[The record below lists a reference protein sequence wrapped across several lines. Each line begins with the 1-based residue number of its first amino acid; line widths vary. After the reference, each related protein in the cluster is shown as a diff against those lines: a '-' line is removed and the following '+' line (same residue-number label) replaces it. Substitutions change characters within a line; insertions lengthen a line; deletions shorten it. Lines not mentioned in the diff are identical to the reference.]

1 MKRQFSIYG
10 ALAAI
15 ALFWGMLTGCE
26 ADDTPGGSSSGEVVP
41 VTISLQMD
49 EVDQLTKAVNESAI
63 NTLDV
68 YIVQGNKTIHLTE
81 SDFDHTSW
89 KSTSTVE
96 LVDGQTYQIYAIANA
111 DDNNNNNPYGETA
124 PDNTDVNAFE
134 WLNVQSDAYMPMST
148 TKDTTWKVSSTQSKY
163 KVRLNRMVAKMN
175 VKIVD
180 ERNTKTDITSVTI
193 SDLMA
198 GTTNLYREG
207 YGKVSLPEGV
217 ATSNWEWPD
226 FTNESWID
234 DAEGNKIATYPYFYL
249 HENSGSFNVSVEMKN
264 ETPRSATLQRT
275 VIPRNHIFPLVIH
288 IADYSLTIEVKYS
301 LAAIGTLPVTKT
313 LNTYSFALPEGCTFD
328 VTITPKKGKG
338 EWNNASWTVGA
349 LTGSNSSIVLDEDW
363 TETTEPIMNNENTS
377 SFSFS
382 GKVSA
387 IHPGDDYK
395 CMIPISLTDGGK
407 EYKFTIEMSTRF
419 LEDNEFTKSYS
430 VSAETEAVHIDL

>member
-10 ALAAI
+10 ALAAFT
-15 ALFWGMLTGCE
+15 LFWGMLTGCE

-68 YIVQGNKTIHLTE
+68 YIVQGNQTIHLTE

-111 DDNNNNNPYGETA
+111 ENPYEETA
-124 PDNTDVNAFE
+124 PANTAVNAFN
-134 WLNVQSDAYMPMST
+134 WLDVQPDAYMPMST

-193 SDLMA
+193 SDLMV

-207 YGKVSLPEGV
+207 YGEVSLPGDV
-217 ATSNWEWPD
+217 TKSAWS
-226 FTNESWID
+226 SSAIQSVL
-234 DAEGNKIATYPYFYL
+234 GNDGEYFYL
-249 HENSGSFNVSVEMKN
+249 HENSGTFPISV
-264 ETPRSATLQRT
+264 TVGTASRT
-275 VIPRNHIFPLVIH
+275 GNLEANIPRNHIFPLVIH

-301 LAAIGTLPVTKT
+301 LAAIGTLPVTKE

-328 VTITPKKGKG
+328 VKITPKKGEG
-338 EWNNASWTVGA
+338 NWENASWTVGE
-349 LTGSNSSIVLDEDW
+349 LEGSNSSIVLDENW
-363 TETTEPIMNNENTS
+363 KTTSNVNINNPYE
-377 SFSFS
+377 FS
-382 GKVSA
+382 GMVSA
-387 IHPGDDYK
+387 IHPGDSYK
-395 CMIPISLTDGGK
+395 CRIPISLTDGGK
-407 EYKFTIEMSTRF
+407 EYNFTIEMSTRP
-419 LEDNEFTKSYS
+419 LKDNDTKSYS

>member
-10 ALAAI
+10 ALAAFI
-15 ALFWGMLTGCE
+15 LFLGVLTGCE

-49 EVDQLTKAVNESAI
+49 AVDQLTKAVLSDEQEKAI

-68 YIVQGNKTIHLTE
+68 YIYNGTTVEKHLTE
-81 SDFDHTSW
+81 ADFDDDLRAETEL
-89 KSTSTVE
+89 TV
-96 LVDGQTYQIYAIANA
+96 GQKTIRAVANA
-111 DDNNNNNPYGETA
+111 GKNYTSS
-124 PDNTDVNAFE
+124 F
-134 WLNVQSDAYMPMST
+134 DACTWITTHDEMPMST
-148 TKDTTWKVSSTQSKY
+148 TKDTTWKVSSTQPEY
-163 KVRLNRMVAKMN
+163 EVRLNRMVAKMN

-180 ERNTKTDITSVTI
+180 ERENKTTNVVSSVTI

-207 YGKVSLPEGV
+207 YGEVSLPGDV
-217 ATSNWEWPD
+217 TKSAWS
-226 FTNESWID
+226 SSAIQSVL
-234 DAEGNKIATYPYFYL
+234 GNDGEYFYL
-249 HENSGSFNVSVEMKN
+249 HENSGTFPISV
-264 ETPRSATLQRT
+264 TVGTDVRT
-275 VIPRNHIFPLVIH
+275 GNLEANIPRNHIFPLVIH

-301 LAAIGTLPVTKT
+301 LAAIGTLPVTKE

-328 VTITPKKGKG
+328 VKITPKKGKG

-395 CMIPISLTDGGK
+395 CMIPISLTDGGN
-407 EYKFTIEMSTRF
+407 EYPFTIEMSTRF
-419 LEDNEFTKSYS
+419 LEDNEFTRSYS

>member
-10 ALAAI
+10 ALAAF

-49 EVDQLTKAVNESAI
+49 AVDQLTKAVNENAI

-68 YIVQGNKTIHLTE
+68 YIVQGNQTIHLTE

-111 DDNNNNNPYGETA
+111 DDNNNPYGETA
-124 PDNTDVNAFE
+124 PANTAVNAFE
-134 WLNVQSDAYMPMST
+134 WLNMQSDAYMPMST
-148 TKDTTWKVSSTQSKY
+148 TNDTTWEVSSTQSKY
-163 KVRLNRMVAKMN
+163 EVRLNRMVAKMN

-180 ERNTKTDITSVTI
+180 ERADQTNAVGNITIENLLLAQTP
-193 SDLMA
+193 
-198 GTTNLYREG
+198 LYRSE
-207 YGKVSLPEGV
+207 YGVV
-217 ATSNWEWPD
+217 ASPG
-226 FTNESWID
+226 
-234 DAEGNKIATYPYFYL
+234 EGNDWNGVGMNDVEYFYL
-249 HENSGSFNVSVEMKN
+249 HENSGTFPISV
-264 ETPRSATLQRT
+264 TVGTDVRT
-275 VIPRNHIFPLVIH
+275 GNLEANIPRNHIFPLVIH

-301 LAAIGTLPVTKT
+301 LAAIGTLPVTKE

-387 IHPGDDYK
+387 IHPGDSYK
-395 CMIPISLTDGGK
+395 CTIPISLTDGGK
-407 EYKFTIEMSTRF
+407 EYKFTIKMSTRK
-419 LEDNEFTKSYS
+419 LGNEELTRSYS

>member
-10 ALAAI
+10 ALAAFT
-15 ALFWGMLTGCE
+15 LFWGMLTGCE
-26 ADDTPGGSSSGEVVP
+26 ADDTPGGSPSGEVVP

-49 EVDQLTKAVNESAI
+49 EVDQLTKAVNENAI

-68 YIVQGNKTIHLTE
+68 YIVQGNQTIHLTE
-81 SDFDHTSW
+81 SDFDQNW
-89 KSTSTVE
+89 KSIITVN
-96 LVDGQTYQIYAIANA
+96 LVDEQTYKVYAIANA
-111 DDNNNNNPYGETA
+111 GDTYRETA
-124 PDNTDVNAFE
+124 PANTAVNAFS
-134 WLNVQSDAYMPMST
+134 WLDVQSDAYMPMST
-148 TKDTTWKVSSTQSKY
+148 TKDTTWTVSSSQSVY
-163 KVRLNRMVAKMN
+163 EVRLNRMVAKMN

-180 ERNTKTDITSVTI
+180 ERADQTKAVGNITIENLLLAQTP
-193 SDLMA
+193 
-198 GTTNLYREG
+198 LYRSE
-207 YGKVSLPEGV
+207 YGVV
-217 ATSNWEWPD
+217 ASPG
-226 FTNESWID
+226 
-234 DAEGNKIATYPYFYL
+234 EGNDWNGTGMNDNEYFYL
-249 HENSGSFNVSVEMKN
+249 HENSGTFPISV
-264 ETPRSATLQRT
+264 TVGTDVRT
-275 VIPRNHIFPLVIH
+275 GNLEANIPRNHIFPLVIH

-301 LAAIGTLPVTKT
+301 LAAIGTLPVTKE

-387 IHPGDDYK
+387 IHPGDSYK
-395 CMIPISLTDGGK
+395 CTIPISLTDGGK
-407 EYKFTIEMSTRF
+407 EYNFTIEMSTRP
-419 LEDNEFTKSYS
+419 LKDNDTKSYS

>member
-10 ALAAI
+10 ALAAFT
-15 ALFWGMLTGCE
+15 LFWGMLTGCE
-26 ADDTPGGSSSGEVVP
+26 ADDTPGGSPSGEVVP

-49 EVDQLTKAVNESAI
+49 EVDQLTKAVDEDAI

-68 YIVQGNKTIHLTE
+68 YIVQGNQTIHLTK
-81 SDFDHTSW
+81 SDFDQNW
-89 KSTSTVE
+89 KSIITVN
-96 LVDGQTYQIYAIANA
+96 LVDRQTYQVYAIANA
-111 DDNNNNNPYGETA
+111 GNPYGNTA
-124 PDNTDVNAFE
+124 PKNAAVDAFD
-134 WLNVQSDAYMPMST
+134 WLGVQPNAYMPMST
-148 TKDTTWKVSSTQSKY
+148 TKDTTWKVSSTQPEY
-163 KVRLNRMVAKMN
+163 EVRLNRMVAKMN

-193 SDLMA
+193 SDLMV

-207 YGKVSLPEGV
+207 YGEVSLPTNV
-217 ATSNWEWPD
+217 ATLPWEWND

-234 DAEGNKIATYPYFYL
+234 DAEGNRTATYPDFYL
-249 HENSGSFNVSVEMKN
+249 HENSGTFPISVKVGEN
-264 ETPRSATLQRT
+264 FRT
-275 VIPRNHIFPLVIH
+275 GNLEAKIPRNHIFPLVIH

-301 LAAIGTLPVTKT
+301 LAAIGTLPVTKE

-363 TETTEPIMNNENTS
+363 ETTSNANINAHYE
-377 SFSFS
+377 FS
-382 GKVSA
+382 GMVSA
-387 IHPGDDYK
+387 IHPGDSYK
-395 CMIPISLTDGGK
+395 CTIPISLTDGGK
-407 EYKFTIEMSTRF
+407 EYNFTIEMSTRP
-419 LEDNEFTKSYS
+419 LGDGEYTKSYS

>member
-10 ALAAI
+10 ALAAFT
-15 ALFWGMLTGCE
+15 LFWGMLIGCE

-81 SDFDHTSW
+81 SDFDNTSW
-89 KSTSTVE
+89 ESTSTVE

-111 DDNNNNNPYGETA
+111 DDNNNPYGETA
-124 PDNTDVNAFE
+124 PANTAVNAFN
-134 WLNVQSDAYMPMST
+134 WLDVQPDAYMPMST

-193 SDLMA
+193 SDLMV

-207 YGKVSLPEGV
+207 YGEVSLPTNV
-217 ATSNWEWPD
+217 ATLPWEWND

-234 DAEGNKIATYPYFYL
+234 DAEGNRTATYPDFYL
-249 HENSGSFNVSVEMKN
+249 HENSGIFPISV
-264 ETPRSATLQRT
+264 TVGTDARTATLEAN
-275 VIPRNHIFPLVIH
+275 IPRNHIFPLVIH

-301 LAAIGTLPVTKT
+301 LAAIGTLPVTKK

-328 VTITPKKGKG
+328 VKITPKKGKG
-338 EWNNASWTVGA
+338 EWNNASWTVGVPEN
-349 LTGSNSSIVLDEDW
+349 TNTSIVLNNSWPEK
-363 TETTEPIMNNENTS
+363 TEAIENNGNIF

-387 IHPGDDYK
+387 IHPGDYK
-395 CMIPISLTDGGK
+395 CTIPISLTDGGK

-419 LEDNEFTKSYS
+419 LEDNEFTRSYS

>member
-10 ALAAI
+10 ALAAFI
-15 ALFWGMLTGCE
+15 LFLGVLTGCE

-41 VTISLQMD
+41 VTISLQTD
-49 EVDQLTKAVNESAI
+49 EVDQLTKAVDEDAI

-68 YIVQGNKTIHLTE
+68 YIVQGNQTIHLTE
-81 SDFDHTSW
+81 SDFDNTSW
-89 KSTSTVE
+89 ESTSTVE

-111 DDNNNNNPYGETA
+111 DDNNNPYGETA
-124 PDNTDVNAFE
+124 PTNTAVNAFN
-134 WLNVQSDAYMPMST
+134 WLNEPDAYMPMST
-148 TKDTTWKVSSTQSKY
+148 TKDTTWTVSSSQSEY
-163 KVRLNRMVAKMN
+163 EVRLNRMVAKMN

-180 ERNTKTDITSVTI
+180 ERANNADNVSSVTI

-207 YGKVSLPEGV
+207 YGKVSLPTTG
-217 ATSNWEWPD
+217 ATISDWGWD
-226 FTNESWID
+226 FTNVSWDI

-301 LAAIGTLPVTKT
+301 LAAIGTLPVTKE

-328 VTITPKKGKG
+328 VKITPKKGEG
-338 EWNNASWTVGA
+338 NWENASWTVGE
-349 LTGSNSSIVLDEDW
+349 LEGSNSSIVLDENW
-363 TETTEPIMNNENTS
+363 KTTSNVDINNPYE
-377 SFSFS
+377 FS
-382 GKVSA
+382 GMVSA
-387 IHPGDDYK
+387 IHPGDNYK
-395 CMIPISLTDGGK
+395 CTIPISLTDGGK

>member
-10 ALAAI
+10 ALAAFI
-15 ALFWGMLTGCE
+15 LFLGVLTGCE

-49 EVDQLTKAVNESAI
+49 AVDQLTKAVDEDAI

-68 YIVQGNKTIHLTE
+68 YIVQGNQTIHLTE

-111 DDNNNNNPYGETA
+111 DDNNNNNPYGNTA
-124 PDNTDVNAFE
+124 PQNEEVDAFD
-134 WLNVQSDAYMPMST
+134 WLGVQPNAYMPMST
-148 TKDTTWKVSSTQSKY
+148 TKDTTWKVSSTQPEY
-163 KVRLNRMVAKMN
+163 EVRLNRMVAKMN

-301 LAAIGTLPVTKT
+301 LAAIGTLPVTKE

-328 VTITPKKGKG
+328 VKITPKKGEG
-338 EWNNASWTVGA
+338 NWENASWTVGE
-349 LTGSNSSIVLDEDW
+349 LEGSNSSIVLDENW
-363 TETTEPIMNNENTS
+363 ETTSNVDINHPYE
-377 SFSFS
+377 FS
-382 GKVSA
+382 GMVSA
-387 IHPGDDYK
+387 IHPGDSYK
-395 CMIPISLTDGGK
+395 CTIPISLTDGGK
-407 EYKFTIEMSTRF
+407 EYNFTIEMSTRP
-419 LEDNEFTKSYS
+419 LKDNDTKSYS